1 VNPITMAIAAAHAIA
16 ARAVAD
22 GGRPELLKMIVSDS
36 DLDFPALDDALAELT
51 GDELLTLALAADALG
66 QRARTIENERH
77 HIARAAAISEIKKN
91 RKQV

>member
-1 VNPITMAIAAAHAIA
+1 MNPITQAIAAAHAIA

-22 GGRPELLKMIVSDS
+22 GGRPEALKMIASDS
-36 DLDFPALDDALAELT
+36 AVDFPALDDALAELT
-51 GDELLTLALAADALG
+51 GDELKMLALAADVLG

-77 HIARAAAISEIKKN
+77 HIMRASAIAEIKKN